1 MSAQEA
7 VVKPRTLQPG
17 DTIGIV
23 APASPIQRPL
33 LEAGCQYLREAGY
46 RTFYFDN
53 IFHEDMYFAGP
64 PDQRARDIE
73 EMFERDDVSAVLCAR
88 GGYGANY
95 VLPYLRLDKLKKF
108 PKIFMGYSDVTS
120 LLTWMNDAGLVAFH
134 GPMVTK
140 DFANPNGVHWATFNA
155 CVSGRVNWVLDTH
168 AIPELRAIVRGSGEG
183 ILYGGCLSLLAASIG
198 TQYEFQ
204 QEGKILFVEDVA
216 TKPYQIDRM
225 LMQMKLARKFDGVR
239 GIIFGEMLDCVQP
252 GGQSYTLEEVIR
264 RILRDL
270 HVPVAFGLPSGHVPY
285 SNISL
290 PFGVRVSLSA
300 DYDEGVRLEFLES
313 ATEARVTSPSVAGKQ
328 NA

>member
-1 MSAQEA
+1 MSTSEKL
-7 VVKPRTLQPG
+7 VKPRPLQAG

-23 APASPIQRPL
+23 APASPIQRSM

-95 VLPYLRLDKLKKF
+95 VLPYLNLDRLKKF

-120 LLTWMNDAGLVAFH
+120 LLTWMNDAGLVTFH

-140 DFANPNGVHWATFNA
+140 DFAHPNGVHWPTFNA
-155 CVSGRVNWVLDTH
+155 SVSGRANWVLDTR
-168 AIPELRAIVRGSGEG
+168 ALPELRAIVRGSAEG
-183 ILYGGCLSLLAASIG
+183 ILYGGCLSILAASIG

-204 QEGKILFVEDVA
+204 PEGKILFLEDVA

-225 LMQMKLARKFDGVR
+225 LMQMKLARKFEGVR
-239 GIIFGEMLDCVQP
+239 GIIFGEMMDCVQP
-252 GGQSYTLEEVIR
+252 GGQNYTLEDAIR

-270 HVPVAFGLPSGHVPY
+270 RIPVAFGLPSGHVPY
-285 SNISL
+285 GNVSL
-290 PFGVRVSLSA
+290 PFGVRVSLTA
-300 DYDEGVRLEFLES
+300 DYEEGVRLEILES
-313 ATEARVTSPSVAGKQ
+313 ATEAKMTAPTNLSQ
-328 NA
+328 NV